1 MKRSIVSMATEF
13 KMHWKNYVFQS
24 LFATCVIFVVMLYL
38 GVGEHRSVIVAS
50 IGATAFLVFALPQKS
65 LSQPRNVIGGH
76 LVGLISGCLSVLI
89 MKYAPSDS
97 EYILA
102 TVYAFSVGFSIFVMV
117 VVDMEHP
124 PGSGTALGIAVGGF
138 SWNVLLTVM
147 ISAVLL
153 SLIHH
158 FAKSS
163 LRDLE

>member
-102 TVYAFSVGFSIFVMV
+102 TLYAFSVGFSMFVMV
-117 VVDMEHP
+117 VVDAEHP
-124 PGSGTALGIAVGGF
+124 PGSGTALGITVGGF
-138 SWNVLLTVM
+138 SWDVLLTVM
-147 ISAVLL
+147 ISAVVL

-158 FAKSS
+158 FAKSY

>member
-1 MKRSIVSMATEF
+1 MKRSIVSMLTEF

-24 LFATCVIFVVMLYL
+24 LFATCVLFVVMLYL
-38 GVGEHRSVIVAS
+38 GVHRSVIVAS

-76 LVGLISGCLSVLI
+76 LVGLISGCLSVLV

-102 TVYAFSVGFSIFVMV
+102 MVYAFSVGFSMFVMV

-138 SWNVLLTVM
+138 SWDVLATVM
-147 ISAVLL
+147 ISAVIL

-158 FAKSS
+158 FAKSY

>member
-1 MKRSIVSMATEF
+1 MKRTIVSMAAEF
-13 KMHWKNYVFQS
+13 KTHWKNYVFQS

-65 LSQPRNVIGGH
+65 LSQPRNVIGSH

-102 TVYAFSVGFSIFVMV
+102 MVYAFAVGFSMFVMV
-117 VVDMEHP
+117 VVDAEHP

-138 SWNVLLTVM
+138 SWNVLATVM
-147 ISAVLL
+147 VSAVIL

-158 FAKSS
+158 FAKSY